1 MNRQEEREEVST
13 EQEELMTEEDAARYL
28 SVSPERLTELATQGE
43 LRLVMVRGPEG
54 IKSMYFRSEV
64 LQLKEKLRG
73 QGSKSEVEEWPDM
86 IGE

>member
-1 MNRQEEREEVST
+1 MST

-28 SVSPERLTELATQGE
+28 RIPPARLRELVTQGV
-43 LRLVMVRGPEG
+43 LHLAIVKGPEG
-54 IKSMYFRSEV
+54 IAPMYFRGEV

-73 QGSKSEVEEWPDM
+73 QGSKLEVEEWPNM